1 MPISDLEKKWT
12 GMNFDIAAEEMRR
25 LKKDPTDEE
34 KLILYGLYKQSIHGN
49 IPPQD
54 IYGQHTQS
62 AREEYVRFAEKMIQ
76 KYHRHVHRCKWN
88 SEVWSVDY

>member
-1 MPISDLEKKWT
+1 
-12 GMNFDIAAEEMRR
+12 MNFDIAAEEMRR

-54 IYGQHTQS
+54 IYGRGHSQS
-62 AREEYVRFAEKMIQ
+62 HKLLA
-76 KYHRHVHRCKWN
+76 N
-88 SEVWSVDY
+88 

>member
-1 MPISDLEKKWT
+1 MGLVSRDHLSKLGAITSDEVKDEMKWT

-34 KLILYGLYKQSIHGN
+34 KLILYGLYKHSIHGN

-54 IYGQHTQS
+54 IY
-62 AREEYVRFAEKMIQ
+62 
-76 KYHRHVHRCKWN
+76 
-88 SEVWSVDY
+88 